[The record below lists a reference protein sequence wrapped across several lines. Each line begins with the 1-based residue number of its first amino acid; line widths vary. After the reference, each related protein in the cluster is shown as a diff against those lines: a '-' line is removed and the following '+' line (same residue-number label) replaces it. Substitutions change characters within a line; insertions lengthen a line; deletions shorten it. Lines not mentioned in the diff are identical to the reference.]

1 MKLAITGANGF
12 VGSHIK
18 KSFKDCIT
26 IGRNDSED
34 EILSKLNGVDV
45 VINLAGSPIVK
56 RWTKEYKKTLIDS
69 RIQSTKKLVNAINR
83 SDVKHLIST
92 SAIGAYP
99 SDRAY
104 DESFDGYSD
113 DFLGS
118 LTKEWEYE
126 AKKCN
131 KLTSIVRMGII
142 LGNNGGALVQMLPAF
157 RMGVGGI
164 ISDGKMMVSWVDI
177 DDVIRIY
184 KFIFDKELTGVFNAT
199 TPNPITNYMF
209 TKALG
214 SVLSRPTVIP
224 VPEFVL
230 KLLFGEGSTV
240 LTGSKEVYPKALTE
254 AGFEFKYKEI
264 ESSFRHLLI

>member
-18 KSFKDCIT
+18 KSFKDYVVIE
-26 IGRNDSED
+26 RNDSED
-34 EILSKLNGVDV
+34 EILSKLDGVDL

-56 RWTKEYKKTLIDS
+56 RWTGEYKKTLINS
-69 RIQSTKKLVNAINR
+69 RVQSTKKLVNAINR
-83 SDVKHLIST
+83 SDVKHFIST

-99 SDRAY
+99 SDGVY
-104 DESFDGYSD
+104 DESFDDFTD

-131 KLTSIVRMGII
+131 KLTTILRMGII
-142 LGNNGGALVQMLPAF
+142 LGNDGGALVQMLPAF
-157 RMGVGGI
+157 KMGVGGI
-164 ISDGKMMVSWVDI
+164 ISDGKMMVSWIDI
-177 DDVIRIY
+177 DDVMRMY

-214 SVLSRPTVIP
+214 SVLRRPT
-224 VPEFVL
+224 
-230 KLLFGEGSTV
+230 
-240 LTGSKEVYPKALTE
+240 
-254 AGFEFKYKEI
+254 
-264 ESSFRHLLI
+264 